1 MRAGKATDVRGLNV
15 IRILLYRHGLALVPP
30 PCDRYL
36 PRGIWNFST
45 IALCVQPTR
54 NAPCFRDRICW
65 QVRVPVDQS
74 CVVPRARDRGYRGR
88 PPSSGRK
95 WWGQSPPGHHDFRSM
110 RTARQ
115 PSGDDDKTPK
125 RVMDEFDARLS
136 VVTRLA
142 GGARPVV
149 PDSVGRVVAP
159 VRPRPAQPALQGGGN
174 ASSSPRGFSRGKSPR
189 TKRALR
195 AA

>member
-1 MRAGKATDVRGLNV
+1 MASLSCRRHATAICLEGYGISARSPFVFNRQGTPRVSAIASAGKGGCPSTSHAWFHAHV
-15 IRILLYRHGLALVPP
+15 IVA
-30 PCDRYL
+30 
-36 PRGIWNFST
+36 
-45 IALCVQPTR
+45 IA
-54 NAPCFRDRICW
+54 
-65 QVRVPVDQS
+65 
-74 CVVPRARDRGYRGR
+74 GGR
-88 PPSSGRK
+88 PAPVANGRS
-95 WWGQSPPGHHDFRSM
+95 QSPPGDHDFRSM

-115 PSGDDDKTPK
+115 PSGDDDKTPQ

-142 GGARPVV
+142 GGARRVV

-159 VRPRPAQPALQGGGN
+159 VRPRPAQPALQGKGN